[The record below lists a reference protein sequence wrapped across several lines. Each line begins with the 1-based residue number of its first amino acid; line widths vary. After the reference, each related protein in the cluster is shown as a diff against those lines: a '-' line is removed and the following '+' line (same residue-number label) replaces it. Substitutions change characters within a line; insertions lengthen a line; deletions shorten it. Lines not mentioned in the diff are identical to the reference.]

1 MPTTSTVSSCVWTE
15 EHCHEPLDCIDADCS
30 SDAEVPLT
38 AQSEVSFQVTPQLRL
53 VGEAW
58 GEPGSQPVLFLHGGG
73 QTRYSWKGTA
83 QTLAAQGWYAVAI
96 DHRGHGESDWA
107 PDADYSLDA
116 FVRDLQFITSSFH
129 TPPVVVGAS
138 LGGLT
143 ALLASGESGLE
154 LPGLVLVDIAPR
166 IEKEG
171 AHRIASFMNSRP
183 DGFESLEEAAEVIA
197 SFTPERKR
205 KSDHTTLA
213 KNLRQGEDGRFRW
226 HWDPRFL
233 SATGPVQLRDRERL
247 FAAAR
252 NLEMPTLLVRG
263 RQSDIVSEEG
273 AAEFLKLL
281 PRGEFVD
288 VSDAG
293 HMVAGDRNDIFTN
306 AVATFLTDKLSLV

>member
-1 MPTTSTVSSCVWTE
+1 MSLT
-15 EHCHEPLDCIDADCS
+15 DAC
-30 SDAEVPLT
+30 
-38 AQSEVSFQVTPQLRL
+38 EVSFQVTPGLRL

-58 GEPGSQPVLFLHGGG
+58 GDPSAQPVLFLHGGG
-73 QTRYSWKGTA
+73 QTRFSWKGTA
-83 QTLAAQGWYAVAI
+83 QTLAAKGWYAVAI

-107 PDADYSLDA
+107 PDGDYSLDA
-116 FVRDLQFITSSFH
+116 FVRDLHFVAKSFH
-129 TPPVVVGAS
+129 TAPVVVGAS

-171 AHRIASFMNSRP
+171 SHRIAAFMKARP
-183 DGFESLEEAAEVIA
+183 DGFESLDEAADVIA

-205 KSDHTTLA
+205 KPDHSTLA
-213 KNLRQGEDGRFRW
+213 KNLREGEDGRFRW

-233 SATGPVQLRDRERL
+233 SATGPVQLMDRERL
-247 FAAAR
+247 FSAAR
-252 NLEMPTLLVRG
+252 NLKMPTLLVRG

-273 AAEFLKLL
+273 AAEFLELL

-293 HMVAGDRNDIFTN
+293 HMVAGDRNDIFTS
-306 AVATFLTDKLSLV
+306 AVATFLTEKLSLD